1 MNLKNK
7 RGITLITLVITII
20 ILLILAGITISTLT
34 GDNGLFARAQQAKR
48 ITRYESAKETINT
61 KLMEIRTN
69 CYANN
74 VVYDIKEIFEEM
86 KQADNITIEKCFY
99 SESAN
104 IKNGVNEDIINL
116 NGIIVSVNDYNE
128 YKFLIDKNGNIQK
141 VKYGEINENTDLDD
155 FIDIK
160 DFEKNNFNK
169 NNNTENE
176 KIAEYK
182 FENVEKSNVKIY
194 NGNILE
200 NGIEFNGRSTYG
212 TLELP
217 DMQFPMSIEI
227 SIKAYQKQGAILYID
242 PKSKTTI
249 YVGDYFT
256 CTVNNSAETYKVP
269 EDFFD
274 GSLKNVVVTYNSITD
289 FNIYVNGIKL
299 EKYGKKSTI
308 STAIPTLARIG
319 SRDNINF
326 FNGIIYNFR
335 VYNKILDESEILTSY
350 TSDKNNVENNTEQI
364 VRNNIIYKL
373 TMSKIIDST
382 NNQENMNIINGESN
396 EKKNGCIFNGEST
409 YAQMDLKELTF
420 PMTIEM
426 NIRCYQKKN
435 EILYI
440 DQKSKTAIYVGDYFT
455 CTVND
460 LSETYKVPK
469 DFFDGNLKN
478 IVITYN
484 TITDFNI
491 YVNGNKLEKYGKKSS
506 LTVNLPSTSQIGARL
521 ENDYF
526 NGVFYD
532 FTIYKGILNDS
543 DILKNY
549 KEKTKRYD
557 I

>member
-7 RGITLITLVITII
+7 RGITLIALVITII

-69 CYANN
+69 CYTNN
-74 VVYDIKEIFEEM
+74 VGYDIKEIFEEM

-256 CTVNNSAETYKVP
+256 CTVNY
-269 EDFFD
+269 
-274 GSLKNVVVTYNSITD
+274 
-289 FNIYVNGIKL
+289 
-299 EKYGKKSTI
+299 
-308 STAIPTLARIG
+308 
-319 SRDNINF
+319 
-326 FNGIIYNFR
+326 
-335 VYNKILDESEILTSY
+335 
-350 TSDKNNVENNTEQI
+350 
-364 VRNNIIYKL
+364 
-373 TMSKIIDST
+373 
-382 NNQENMNIINGESN
+382 
-396 EKKNGCIFNGEST
+396 
-409 YAQMDLKELTF
+409 
-420 PMTIEM
+420 
-426 NIRCYQKKN
+426 
-435 EILYI
+435 
-440 DQKSKTAIYVGDYFT
+440 
-455 CTVND
+455 